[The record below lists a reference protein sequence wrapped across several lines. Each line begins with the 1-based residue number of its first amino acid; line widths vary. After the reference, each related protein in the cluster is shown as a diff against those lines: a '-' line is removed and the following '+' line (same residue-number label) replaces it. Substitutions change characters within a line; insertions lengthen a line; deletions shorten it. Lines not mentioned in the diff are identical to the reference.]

1 MRARAER
8 LSLPVRAAV
17 ALIAAAALCRIV
29 LGLTT
34 GGDYQLGAPVLADN
48 AAPAVDALIHGH
60 LAMAASHQ
68 PLMGLVSLVWRVP
81 FSGAAVWL
89 GGSSH
94 LAYQL
99 GVLGCLVPALGAGWW
114 LAGRARSPAQWAV
127 AAVAA
132 VLIAGGPLTNA
143 AAQLGHPEEALT
155 ALLCAAAVICAG
167 LDRRWWSGLLLGLA
181 IGSKPWALLAA
192 PCVLLALPRSR
203 AGIAALATAVAA
215 PTLVLLPLLNPG
227 AYGHAGR
234 VIGSLDYAYPFSI
247 WWPMGARHLSMPG
260 IPAQLLPFSLSRT
273 GAVAIVF
280 ALAGAM
286 LCAYARH
293 TAGSWRIPRVDG
305 LALLC
310 LLALLRC
317 LADPAPLPYYFVAL
331 AIPLALWEAGI
342 RRRVPVLA
350 IIVSIVVEAA
360 PHDVVAANN
369 GSHGTLVVMILNAL
383 WLAAW
388 AALAVYL
395 ARSAI
400 RPWVHAGLDGQDEG
414 RPSGWRGSPSS
425 GIGSH
430 AAA

>member
-1 MRARAER
+1 MRACAER
-8 LSLPVRAAV
+8 LPLPVRAAV
-17 ALIAAAALCRIV
+17 VLIAAAALCRV
-29 LGLTT
+29 LLGL
-34 GGDYQLGAPVLADN
+34 GASGDYQLGQPVMADN
-48 AAPAVDALIHGH
+48 AAPAIDALIHGH
-60 LAMAASHQ
+60 LTMAASYQ
-68 PLMGLVSLVWRVP
+68 PLMGLVSLLWRAP

-89 GGSSH
+89 GGSAH

-114 LAGRARSPAQWAV
+114 LAGRARSLAQWAA

-167 LDRRWWSGLLLGLA
+167 LDRRWWSGVLLGLA

-203 AGIAALATAVAA
+203 AAVAAVAAALAA
-215 PTLVLLPLLNPG
+215 PTMSLLPLLDPG

-280 ALAGAM
+280 VLAGAM

-293 TAGSWRIPRVDG
+293 AAGGRRIPRVDG

-331 AIPLALWEAGI
+331 TIPLALWEAGI
-342 RRRVPVLA
+342 RRRIPVLA
-350 IIVSIVVEAA
+350 IVVSIVVDAA
-360 PHDVVAANN
+360 PVDVVAVNN
-369 GSHGTLVVMILNAL
+369 GPHGAAVVTILNAV

-388 AALAVYL
+388 ATLAVYL
-395 ARSAI
+395 ARNAV
-400 RPWVHAGLDGQDEG
+400 RPRVHAGLGGQDEG

-425 GIGSH
+425 GIGSQ